1 MRPKAQ
7 PMSVVVLIWL
17 TAIFEIGLRI
27 CRYNALCSALNRL
40 LTTESRGSMQ
50 INQFFQSL
58 PAEGIQ
64 IVLVLFLAFLIG
76 LQREERKASESYYSF
91 GGVRSY
97 PLIALIGYSIAL
109 LTGRQILPQILGF
122 LAVGGFLMLSYWHK
136 LSTRDADEMPGV
148 ASELSG
154 LVVYLVGALV
164 YSNNF
169 WIATTLT
176 VASMLLLELKEAL
189 EGLSRRIAP
198 HEILTFTKFLLLTAV
213 ILPILPNQPF
223 GPFDINPFKTWL
235 VVVAVSTVSY
245 GSYLLMLATKGSGI
259 LLSAVLGGIYSST
272 ATTVALAKRSTGE
285 DHPNMF
291 AGAMLLASA
300 FMYLRLIILV
310 AIFNWQ
316 LVRLLAVPFLLL
328 AVAAGVTGLLWARR
342 PDGSSEKLQRKHQH
356 ANPLELR
363 AAFLFAALFLI
374 ILIFTK
380 LGFSYMGNRG
390 AYVLGAIIGFA
401 DVDPF
406 IMSMTQTAGS
416 TDQLSVIAGAILL
429 AAASNNLAK
438 GIYAF
443 AFGSRSAGRQGLLL
457 LILLAAAGLIP
468 IFWV

>member
-1 MRPKAQ
+1 MH
-7 PMSVVVLIWL
+7 ID
-17 TAIFEIGLRI
+17 
-27 CRYNALCSALNRL
+27 
-40 LTTESRGSMQ
+40 
-50 INQFFQSL
+50 QFFQFL

-109 LTGRQILPQILGF
+109 LTGRQILPEVLGF

-164 YSNNF
+164 YNNYF

-176 VASMLLLELKEAL
+176 VASMLLLELKEVL
-189 EGLSRRIAP
+189 EGLGRRISP

-223 GPFDINPFKTWL
+223 GPFSINPFKTWL

-245 GSYLLMLATKGSGI
+245 GSYLLMLATKGSGV

-272 ATTVALAKRSTGE
+272 ATTVALAKRSTRE
-285 DHPNMF
+285 EHPNQF

-300 FMYLRLIILV
+300 FMYLRLTILM

-316 LVRLLAVPFLLL
+316 LMRLLAIPFLLL
-328 AVAAGVTGLLWARR
+328 AIAAALTGLLWAHR
-342 PDGSSEKLQRKHQH
+342 PDNQPETLPRQFQH
-356 ANPLELR
+356 KNPLELR
-363 AAFLFAALFLI
+363 TAFFFAFIFLV
-374 ILIFTK
+374 ILIATK
-380 LGFSYMGNRG
+380 LGFSYIGNRG
-390 AYVLGAIIGFA
+390 TYVLGAIIGFA

-406 IMSMTQTAGS
+406 IMSMTQTAGL
-416 TDQLSVIAGAILL
+416 TTQLRVSAGAIFL

-443 AFGSRSAGRQGLLL
+443 AFGSRSAGRQGLIMLA
-457 LILLAAAGLIP
+457 LLAVAGLVP
-468 IFWV
+468 ILWL